1 MPVVTMAMDTEGRAA
16 SVFSADKGGI
26 RVALTGAVMDVKAAV
41 IVSGR
46 AVDTLGMSGLVGF
59 RKPVYMAC
67 GFLGR
72 CVVDNRPEAVPVFPC
87 MAMGVLTVC
96 AVLANM

>member
-1 MPVVTMAMDTEGRAA
+1 MTIAVDAARKAA
-16 SVFSADKGGI
+16 SVFSACKGGS
-26 RVALTGAVMDVKAAV
+26 RVAFTDAEMDVNVAV

-46 AVDTLGMSGLVGF
+46 GVDTLGASGLVGF
-59 RKPVYMAC
+59 GMPVCMAS

-87 MAMGVLTVC
+87 MAVCVLMVC

>member
-1 MPVVTMAMDTEGRAA
+1 MAVDAA
-16 SVFSADKGGI
+16 SVFSAGKGGN
-26 RVALTGAVMDVKAAV
+26 RVALTGAVTDVKAAV

-46 AVDTLGMSGLVGF
+46 VVDALGMSGLVGF
-59 RKPVYMAC
+59 GRPVCMAC

-87 MAMGVLTVC
+87 MAV
-96 AVLANM
+96 